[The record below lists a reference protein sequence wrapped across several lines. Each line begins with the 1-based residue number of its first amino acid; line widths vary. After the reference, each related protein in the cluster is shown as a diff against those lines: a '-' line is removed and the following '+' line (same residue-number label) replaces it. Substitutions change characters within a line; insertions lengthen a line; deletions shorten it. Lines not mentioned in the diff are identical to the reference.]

1 MSDTTATAALITG
14 IFAISLFCLKY
25 IVNCLC
31 PDKCVGDFV
40 SACNKKPKQINP
52 LIILDTCWEERVI
65 KKNDNDV
72 LDQSKPRGYHNNK
85 DGFYAKRDMENNN
98 WVVSLTRRDIE
109 EKSGVYLYFPF
120 EKKVSRSY
128 KHFFK
133 CKIKYIPDEPNKPPV
148 VSIRIKKFRT
158 EKMWD
163 KDKNGVCKVDELGV
177 SQFKY
182 NNHARPKIHNVITD
196 YPILFDSNLVGTG
209 EYYMNT
215 SIGALTGNTPDA
227 KIDVDREQIG
237 IYFENSGTYI
247 VEEVFYSDEKINIMA
262 CPGCF
267 YSFYKF
273 EDQNDKIDKIEDN
286 DNDNV

>member
-25 IVNCLC
+25 VVKCLF
-31 PDKCVGDFV
+31 PGKCAGDLYV

-52 LIILDTCWEERVI
+52 LIILRTCWENRVI

-72 LDQSKPRGYHNNK
+72 LDQSNPRGYHNNE
-85 DGFYAKRDMENNN
+85 DGYYAKRDMKNNN
-98 WVVSLTRRDIE
+98 WVVSLTKRDIE
-109 EKSGVYLYFPF
+109 EQAGVYLYFPF
-120 EKKVSRSY
+120 EKNVSTLY

-133 CKIKYIPDEPNKPPV
+133 CKIKYIPNEPNDLPF

-158 EKMWD
+158 ERSWD
-163 KDKNGVCKVDELGV
+163 KDSNGVCRKNGEGIP
-177 SQFKY
+177 QFKY
-182 NNHARPKIHNVITD
+182 DTHVPPKSHNLITD
-196 YPILFDSNLVGTG
+196 HPILFDINSIGTG

-215 SIGALTGNTPDA
+215 SIGALTGNTEDA
-227 KIDVDREQIG
+227 KTDVDREQIG
-237 IYFENSGTYI
+237 IYFKNSGKYI
-247 VEEVFYSDEKINIMA
+247 VEEVYYSDEKMNIIS

-273 EDQNDKIDKIEDN
+273 EDQNDNIEDN
-286 DNDNV
+286 NV